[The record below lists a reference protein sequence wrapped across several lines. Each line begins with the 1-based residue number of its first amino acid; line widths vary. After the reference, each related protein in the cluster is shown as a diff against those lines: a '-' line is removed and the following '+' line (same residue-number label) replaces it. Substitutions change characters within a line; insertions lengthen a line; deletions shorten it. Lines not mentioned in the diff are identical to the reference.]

1 MNKTRVKHKDRVG
14 YIEGFLPGNGVN
26 AYAIVVFG
34 KSIELLDIRS
44 LEVIGNEVQ

>member
-1 MNKTRVKHKDRVG
+1 MNKTRVKFKDDIG

-34 KSIELLDIRS
+34 KRIKLVNIQS
-44 LEVIGNEVQ
+44 LEVKGNEVI